1 MVTFLDPW
9 QDARTCLVLVIVL
22 NPLSPTPTQVHTCP
36 PAMGYSF
43 AAGTIDGP
51 GAFDF
56 TQGTEI
62 TGTPVTG
69 DTSAVLHY

>member
-1 MVTFLDPW
+1 MLYE
-9 QDARTCLVLVIVL
+9 R
-22 NPLSPTPTQVHTCP
+22 VHMHKTNKD
-36 PAMGYSF
+36 SF

-56 TQGTEI
+56 TQGTGI